1 MDILKD
7 LNPTQ
12 KDAVAHGEGPLLILA
27 GAGSGKTRILTYRVA
42 YLLQKGVNP
51 HSVLAVT
58 FTNKAAEEMR
68 ERIER
73 LVLKRA
79 ARDLWIGT
87 FHATCARILRKE
99 AHHLG
104 YKRNFVIYDQ
114 GDSNK
119 LTSSCLKGLNLDTKR
134 YPAVSVASAI
144 SAAKNELVDAETFAS
159 RAQTYLDEVVADV
172 YQLYQQRLFKSNA
185 MDFDDLIMLTVN
197 IFQLFS
203 SVLEAYQEKFRYILI
218 DEYQDTNYAQYVLVN
233 LLARKYKNLSVVG
246 DPDQSIYQFRG
257 ADIRNILSFES
268 DYPKAKII
276 TLDQNYRSTQVIL
289 EAANYVIQNN
299 RGRKPKSLWTTNAR
313 GEAITRYQAENER
326 DEAAFVAT
334 EIERLCRLENR
345 NYRDFAIFY
354 RTNAQS
360 RVLEEVFMRFGLPYK
375 IVGGLRFYERQEIK
389 DVLAYL
395 KVISNPDDDVSLKRI
410 INVPKRNIG
419 ETSVAHVQKFADK
432 EGISFYEAL
441 KQAGNPP
448 LSAWLTDRAKISIKE
463 LLRKLTH
470 LIALKDKINLV
481 EFIEKV
487 LDTSGYL
494 AMLEEER
501 TVEAQSRAEN
511 VKELISVTKEFLVRT
526 FEEADLSA
534 DRHGLEAFLE
544 QISLLTDMDSYE
556 ETANG
561 VTLMTLHNAKGLEF
575 PVVFVAGMEDGIFP
589 HARSMADFSGLE
601 EERRL
606 CYVGITRAQERLY
619 LTHAWSRSLWGGTT
633 YQMQSRFLR
642 EIPEEFLKSAPM
654 SIGDT
659 TRNLIVE
666 FTVGDRVFHKKFGEG
681 KVAAIKEPD
690 QITVFFPSEGEKT
703 LLIGY
708 APLEKL

>member
-1 MDILKD
+1 
-7 LNPTQ
+7 
-12 KDAVAHGEGPLLILA
+12 
-27 GAGSGKTRILTYRVA
+27 
-42 YLLQKGVNP
+42 
-51 HSVLAVT
+51 
-58 FTNKAAEEMR
+58 
-68 ERIER
+68 
-73 LVLKRA
+73 
-79 ARDLWIGT
+79 
-87 FHATCARILRKE
+87 
-99 AHHLG
+99 
-104 YKRNFVIYDQ
+104 
-114 GDSNK
+114 
-119 LTSSCLKGLNLDTKR
+119 
-134 YPAVSVASAI
+134 
-144 SAAKNELVDAETFAS
+144 
-159 RAQTYLDEVVADV
+159 
-172 YQLYQQRLFKSNA
+172 
-185 MDFDDLIMLTVN
+185 
-197 IFQLFS
+197 
-203 SVLEAYQEKFRYILI
+203 FRYILI

-268 DYPKAKII
+268 DYPEAKII

-334 EIERLCRLENR
+334 EIERLCRLENK

-463 LLRKLTH
+463 LLKRLTH

-511 VKELISVTKEFLVRT
+511 VKELISVTKEFLART
-526 FEEADLSA
+526 FEEAD
-534 DRHGLEAFLE
+534 LEAFLE

-659 TRNLIVE
+659 TRPACRQ
-666 FTVGDRVFHKKFGEG
+666 TR
-681 KVAAIKEPD
+681 
-690 QITVFFPSEGEKT
+690 
-703 LLIGY
+703 
-708 APLEKL
+708 